1 MDEAVIIDAV
11 RTPVGGARPGVPCTA
26 PHPVQLHARVLR
38 EPVARTA
45 IDPAGIGDVISG
57 AVTQVGE
64 QGSNTAT

>member
-11 RTPVGGARPGVPCTA
+11 CTPVGGGKAGGA
-26 PHPVQLHARVLR
+26 LHGAHPVQLPARVLR

-64 QGSNTAT
+64 

>member
-1 MDEAVIIDAV
+1 
-11 RTPVGGARPGVPCTA
+11 
-26 PHPVQLHARVLR
+26 LHARVLR

-64 QGSNTAT
+64 